1 MKKSYIYI
9 FFVIMICSFALLF
22 GITFYDI
29 KNDTRQYYSADD
41 VSEWEDYRIIGTTD
55 TTCHI
60 EGQLDTSE
68 STGYLLAFYS
78 IHQAFEIYAND
89 TLIYEYPLQNNNPF
103 AKSPGYTW
111 NFVPLPKA
119 DNSVRMIITSP
130 YNNYASQIPVF
141 LVGTPFAIIT
151 HIIDSNIFSVILC
164 IIIFCIGICMIVF
177 WLFARHKAKIQK
189 TLLKLGLFAILLSIW
204 SINENQLSILIMRNN
219 LVCSYI
225 AFVVLM
231 LLPFSF
237 ASFVYSFY
245 ESDSQLWRLYFTGN
259 LAQIILCL
267 AMQLLHLADFRET
280 LWTTHAMM
288 IILVFLIIYCSIN
301 QLRSGIHSKRVLLNI
316 LCMILCAVALVLDL
330 IAFYAGAWDSNS
342 FGRLGFLTYIILL
355 GIASAQES
363 ASLMKMGQEANTY
376 QILAYTD
383 QMTDMYNRA
392 AFNRDFDAC
401 SMSPDNVAIIDFD
414 LNNLK
419 KTNDTYGHMA
429 GDKYIT
435 DAARMIKEIF
445 TSVGNC
451 YRIGGDEFAVI
462 LTNASDIDIRHYLT
476 MLEWSVDAY
485 NRTLEEP
492 FRMQIAYGCAVYS
505 ESSDSSLQ
513 ATFTRADEAMYSDK
527 KSKKGISH

>member
-1 MKKSYIYI
+1 
-9 FFVIMICSFALLF
+9 
-22 GITFYDI
+22 
-29 KNDTRQYYSADD
+29 
-41 VSEWEDYRIIGTTD
+41 
-55 TTCHI
+55 
-60 EGQLDTSE
+60 
-68 STGYLLAFYS
+68 
-78 IHQAFEIYAND
+78 
-89 TLIYEYPLQNNNPF
+89 
-103 AKSPGYTW
+103 
-111 NFVPLPKA
+111 
-119 DNSVRMIITSP
+119 
-130 YNNYASQIPVF
+130 
-141 LVGTPFAIIT
+141 
-151 HIIDSNIFSVILC
+151 
-164 IIIFCIGICMIVF
+164 
-177 WLFARHKAKIQK
+177 
-189 TLLKLGLFAILLSIW
+189 
-204 SINENQLSILIMRNN
+204 
-219 LVCSYI
+219 
-225 AFVVLM
+225 
-231 LLPFSF
+231 
-237 ASFVYSFY
+237 
-245 ESDSQLWRLYFTGN
+245 
-259 LAQIILCL
+259 
-267 AMQLLHLADFRET
+267 
-280 LWTTHAMM
+280 MM

-316 LCMILCAVALVLDL
+316 LCMILCAAALVLDL